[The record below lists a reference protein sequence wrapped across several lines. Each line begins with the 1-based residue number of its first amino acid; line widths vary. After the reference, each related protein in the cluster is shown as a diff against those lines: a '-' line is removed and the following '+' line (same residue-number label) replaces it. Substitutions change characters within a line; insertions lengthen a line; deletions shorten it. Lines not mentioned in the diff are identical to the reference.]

1 MKVYQCMYIVP
12 LLIAVFAIA
21 LSSSSSSYAVATTS
35 PKKVSKWVADI
46 AKVKKK
52 ASAIKNDSKN
62 KKKMLQ
68 DHEISDLIN
77 GDKKAERANKN
88 DNLPEDEQKRIEKM
102 EEEGKKRQFS
112 MDFNNALD
120 IAQKGEEQIKAKEHK
135 HAEEI
140 AKAKERNATKHAEQL
155 FKRKQR
161 KIEQRKKAEVR
172 HEQNVKRMQIK
183 R

>member
-1 MKVYQCMYIVP
+1 MCTYTYISSERITKDIYRYNIFPVEEKFMMKVYQCIYIVP

-77 GDKKAERANKN
+77 GDKKAERFMFF
-88 DNLPEDEQKRIEKM
+88 LVSISP
-102 EEEGKKRQFS
+102 
-112 MDFNNALD
+112 
-120 IAQKGEEQIKAKEHK
+120 
-135 HAEEI
+135 HASKVLMVFASLLAEI
-140 AKAKERNATKHAEQL
+140 GSA
-155 FKRKQR
+155 
-161 KIEQRKKAEVR
+161 
-172 HEQNVKRMQIK
+172 
-183 R
+183 